1 MESDEDG
8 SWSIQ
13 SKGQWENAF
22 YMISITQQK
31 SDSGNALFEKKIL
44 DPYARAAVGR
54 NGLGIV
60 LSDSDQ
66 IDRNNLF
73 KPDPMKDLVI
83 VEAHV
88 RDLMEKAE
96 SLQASEKTSWF
107 ERLTNW
113 ISSKDCY
120 LRELGVNAVEL
131 QPVQEFDSRSREEYH
146 WGYMPVNFFCLESSY
161 ARLPQ
166 KLQG

>member
-54 NGLGIV
+54 NGPGIV

-96 SLQASEKTSWF
+96 SLQASEK
-107 ERLTNW
+107 N
-113 ISSKDCY
+113 IM
-120 LRELGVNAVEL
+120 V
-131 QPVQEFDSRSREEYH
+131 
-146 WGYMPVNFFCLESSY
+146 
-161 ARLPQ
+161 
-166 KLQG
+166 